1 MRKPD
6 LENGYGRDGNSE
18 QDEGS
23 DLFGNAILLKDPST
37 ASDLALRFGLRE
49 EQGPSLGRA

>member
-1 MRKPD
+1 MRKTD
-6 LENGYGRDGNSE
+6 LEDGYGGDGNGE

-23 DLFGNAILLKDPST
+23 DLLGNAILLKDPRA